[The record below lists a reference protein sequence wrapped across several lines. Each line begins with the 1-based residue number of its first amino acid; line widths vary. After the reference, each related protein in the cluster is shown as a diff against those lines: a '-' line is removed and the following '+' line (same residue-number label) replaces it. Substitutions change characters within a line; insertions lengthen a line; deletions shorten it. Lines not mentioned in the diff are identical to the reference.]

1 MIKDQIVD
9 RMNEL
14 GDIAKERMLSSADYP
29 NKVFAEIMH
38 MTQEETEEMLQ
49 LRLMLP
55 GNGEERGAAKLR
67 IKEKIKLRKDLRE
80 SIA

>member
-1 MIKDQIVD
+1 MTKDQIVA

-14 GDIAKERMLSSADYP
+14 GIIAKERMLSSADYP

-55 GNGEERGAAKLR
+55 SNGEEREAAKFR
-67 IKEKIKLRKDLRE
+67 IKEKIKLRKGLCE
-80 SIA
+80 SVA